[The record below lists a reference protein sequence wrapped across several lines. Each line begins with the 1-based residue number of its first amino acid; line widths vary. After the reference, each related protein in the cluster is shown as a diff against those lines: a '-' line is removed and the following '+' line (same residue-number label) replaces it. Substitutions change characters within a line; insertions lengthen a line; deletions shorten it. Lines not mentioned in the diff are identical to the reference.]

1 MCAVLRP
8 TMVFYFTE
16 ELGGS
21 IEQYG
26 YMGSLH
32 SIAAIVMTPVFGKW
46 LDRSG
51 NQFRVGYLV
60 SSIAGIT
67 SYLMYFTASLLPTGH
82 NSVAVYYLLWS
93 RLIDGLGDAGR
104 SMSYTWVAIM
114 IPRDQQR
121 TIFTVLSSTR
131 TAGMILGPITTTLV
145 AQINTEVT
153 IFGTT
158 VPLNSY
164 NSIGLIMVLGEIII
178 ATLMLLFLCDPPQ
191 HILQAHAPNN
201 ESKKISAASKDSNSN
216 SNQKGIWYAIGHFNI
231 IFPIFIMFCVMSSFN
246 LQKAFAPVAKN
257 IGWQPVQ
264 ISEVT
269 SIGAA
274 LMALGML
281 LSGVLSMQGVT
292 DTVMIST
299 GFTLFFLSGLGYVHL
314 WHEGANFYELSLP
327 LFLLMFAYPFIG
339 PANRSKYTK
348 AIHDNS
354 DLEGSVGLLMGVLN
368 QASMLPGIYM
378 PTVVMSFILRTP
390 EDIAAS
396 THNKR
401 ELTNLAYYVPIFAV
415 LVFCGLIYQDCFF
428 QKRSSGN
435 ADGNDAD
442 DDEGVTNEHTEL
454 LPSSSDDNGT
464 NRKTIRRVRRASQV
478 RVSQSCSVDSENYR
492 RMSLEVDGII
502 IPNETKAEKVLM
514 DQLYADKQE
523 WDEIQAASSEYISE
537 EFSMSG
543 KDYNTH

>member
-1 MCAVLRP
+1 
-8 TMVFYFTE
+8 
-16 ELGGS
+16 
-21 IEQYG
+21 
-26 YMGSLH
+26 
-32 SIAAIVMTPVFGKW
+32 
-46 LDRSG
+46 
-51 NQFRVGYLV
+51 
-60 SSIAGIT
+60 
-67 SYLMYFTASLLPTGH
+67 
-82 NSVAVYYLLWS
+82 
-93 RLIDGLGDAGR
+93 
-104 SMSYTWVAIM
+104 M

-121 TIFTVLSSTR
+121 TIFTVLSSAR

-153 IFGTT
+153 LFGTT
-158 VPLNSY
+158 VPVNSY

-191 HILQAHAPNN
+191 HIQAHAPNT
-201 ESKKISAASKDSNSN
+201 ESKKVSAASKDSNSN

-281 LSGVLSMQGVT
+281 LSGGLSMQGVT

-354 DLEGSVGLLMGVLN
+354 DLEGSVGLL
-368 QASMLPGIYM
+368 
-378 PTVVMSFILRTP
+378 TP

-396 THNKR
+396 TNNKR

-415 LVFCGLIYQDCFF
+415 LVFCGLIYQDCFL
-428 QKRSSGN
+428 QKMSSGN

-442 DDEGVTNEHTEL
+442 DDDGVTNEHTEL
-454 LPSSSDDNGT
+454 LPSSSDNGT
-464 NRKTIRRVRRASQV
+464 NRKNIRRVRRASQV
-478 RVSQSCSVDSENYR
+478 RVSQSCSIDSEKYR

-502 IPNETKAEKVLM
+502 IPNETKTEMVLM
-514 DQLYADKQE
+514 DKLYADKQE

-537 EFSMSG
+537 KFSMSW